1 MTVGKWSFREVL
13 TVHIIHCFHLLS
25 FVDVVANLFWPRIHV
40 LPDYSIN
47 IESMDA
53 LYSRNV
59 APIKSKPFSSPCK
72 SSSYELHSWSNQ
84 LLPLSAGAF
93 LSISIWN
100 GCVFVG
106 IVQKNTFQACFKLSI
121 ESHQSLAL
129 YCPTPR
135 RIRTCSG
142 SLQYTRSVVCFKNG
156 ES

>member
-1 MTVGKWSFREVL
+1 MTVEKWSFREVL

-25 FVDVVANLFWPRIHV
+25 FVDVVANLFWSRIHV

-59 APIKSKPFSSPCK
+59 APTKSKPFSSPCK
-72 SSSYELHSWSNQ
+72 SSSYELHSWFNQ

-121 ESHQSLAL
+121 KSHQSLAL